1 MDNTS
6 YILDKV
12 KNLNSQDRE
21 KVVASILGVA
31 ANDSTKRNREIQID
45 SMDSKYDEIKKHY
58 ANWGKLI
65 GLRTGNW
72 VLDKMT
78 MGLAPGEVIV
88 VGGATSN
95 GKTALSVNIAANIAM
110 QGKVVLFVTLEM
122 THEELGVR
130 FMKVM
135 GDKFETHMSNIL
147 WQKNDELNWRSI
159 DALIRK
165 AKEEAGAELVVID
178 HLHYFTREL
187 KNVAEDLGNIT
198 KEFKKNAIRHKLP
211 VILISHTRKAPD
223 SDTTKTGINDLR
235 GSSYIAQDADVVLL
249 VHRNMKEFPNDIIVT
264 LAKNRN
270 RFGCPVGS
278 FYHFKFN
285 QLKVEEPGRNDKFG
299 K

>member
-1 MDNTS
+1 MGNTD

-12 KNLNSQDRE
+12 KSLPDNQKDQVIGQL
-21 KVVASILGVA
+21 LGFATDDAV
-31 ANDSTKRNREIQID
+31 KKNREIEIE
-45 SMDSKYDEIKKHY
+45 SMDSKYDEIKRHY

-72 VLDKMT
+72 VLDRMT
-78 MGLAPGEVIV
+78 MGLAPGEVTVI
-88 VGGATSN
+88 GGATSN
-95 GKTALSVNIAANIAM
+95 GKTALAINIAASVAM

-135 GDKFETHMSNIL
+135 GDRFEEHMASIV
-147 WQKNDELNWRSI
+147 WQKNDELNWRSV
-159 DALIRK
+159 DALMKK

-235 GSSYIAQDADVVLL
+235 GSSYIAQDADIVLL
-249 VHRNMKEFPNDIIVT
+249 VHRNMKEFPDDIIVT
-264 LAKNRN
+264 NAKNRN
-270 RFGCPVGS
+270 RYGCPVGAY
-278 FYHFKFN
+278 YHFKFD
-285 QLKVEEPGRNDKFG
+285 QLRVVEPARNEKFG
-299 K
+299 T